1 MSKFFFLNL
10 GFVGLY
16 VAAMIFALAT
26 VEPVGVMATYVK
38 QLSQLRLPVNLLLL
52 LWLGSTVVR
61 KKPMSATLAII
72 AMFNWLTLIDDYFVM
87 QIQTLAFESALGVML
102 ASLRPIVAASLTL
115 LAIEAK
121 LHERGS
127 DQ

>member
-16 VAAMIFALAT
+16 VAAMIFALSTA
-26 VEPVGVMATYVK
+26 EPVGMMATYVD

-127 DQ
+127 GQ

>member
-16 VAAMIFALAT
+16 VTAMIFALSTA
-26 VEPVGVMATYVK
+26 EPVGMMATYVD

-52 LWLGSTVVR
+52 LWLVSTVVR
-61 KKPMSATLAII
+61 KKPTSATWAVI

-87 QIQTLAFESALGVML
+87 QIQTLTFESTLGEML

-127 DQ
+127 R